1 MLLYPNAKIN
11 IGLNI
16 TEKLKSGYH
25 NIESCF
31 CPVSLFDIIEIKESV
46 TSEIIETGIP
56 IKCKEEDN
64 LILKVLNNLPQ
75 RKNYKIHLHKNIPIG
90 SGLGGGSSDS
100 AIFLKYLNAENGSK
114 LSKKNLYS
122 IANRIGSD
130 CPFFIDNK
138 IKYVT
143 GTGNILDKINIDM
156 NNKYII
162 IYCPNEKI
170 STAEAYNTI
179 KPKKGNYNLKEVLEN
194 ENLENWDKYV
204 KNDFEPF
211 AMKKIKSLKKIKN
224 NFIERGAKFVSLS
237 GSGSSIFGIFDRI
250 DSAEYFAGMKNIY
263 FTEVIN

>member
-31 CPVSLFDIIEIKESV
+31 CPVSLFDIIEVKESDS
-46 TSEIIETGIP
+46 SELIETGIP

-100 AIFLKYLNAENGSK
+100 AILLKYLNAENESK

-211 AMKKIKSLKKIKN
+211 TMKKIKGLKKIKN
-224 NFIERGAKFVSLS
+224 SFIDEGAKFVSLT

-250 DSAEYFAGMKNIY
+250 DSTEYFTGMKNIY